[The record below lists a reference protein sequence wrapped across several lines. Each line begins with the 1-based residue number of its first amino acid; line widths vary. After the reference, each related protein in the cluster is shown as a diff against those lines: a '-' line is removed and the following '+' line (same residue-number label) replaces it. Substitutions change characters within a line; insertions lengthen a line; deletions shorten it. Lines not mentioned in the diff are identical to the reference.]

1 MTETPSCSIKSSS
14 SDDDDDQTNTMHT
27 LLKVLTPRLVP
38 FRVFHSSS
46 HSGWFSFYF
55 PRRIF
60 SLIFFLSLN
69 NNMSVPPPLPEDLE
83 EKGVLG
89 GTFKKKEE
97 DEKPSNEVAVAAD
110 KAVPAKET
118 KALPKALLER
128 LKKKGIVPAVV
139 VSKEEDKEEKNDE
152 EENVP
157 PPPLPKGWREGKSED
172 YDNHAYYYNA
182 KLNISR
188 WTRPKEKKTKK
199 EKEKV
204 PPFYWKTTVDKK
216 TKREYYYNEKTN
228 YCTWVMPEDPA
239 IVAKMIRCA
248 NCGGFGQGLV
258 KEHGFCNRCAREL
271 RVRKKPP
278 PTKQRGGGQKKTLVL

>member
-1 MTETPSCSIKSSS
+1 M
-14 SDDDDDQTNTMHT
+14 
-27 LLKVLTPRLVP
+27 
-38 FRVFHSSS
+38 
-46 HSGWFSFYF
+46 
-55 PRRIF
+55 
-60 SLIFFLSLN
+60 
-69 NNMSVPPPLPEDLE
+69 E
-83 EKGVLG
+83 EVDE
-89 GTFKKKEE
+89 KKEE

-110 KAVPAKET
+110 KAVPTKET

-139 VSKEEDKEEKNDE
+139 VPKEEDKEEKNDE

-271 RVRKKPP
+271 RVRTKPP
-278 PTKQRGGGQKKTLVL
+278 PTKLRGGGPTKTLVL

>member
-1 MTETPSCSIKSSS
+1 MMIKLFCY
-14 SDDDDDQTNTMHT
+14 TMHT
-27 LLKVLTPRLVP
+27 HIIKST
-38 FRVFHSSS
+38 HSPLGSFS
-46 HSGWFSFYF
+46 CFSLFLALWWFSYF
-55 PRRIF
+55 SRIF
-60 SLIFFLSLN
+60 FLIFFLN

-89 GTFKKKEE
+89 GTKKNEE
-97 DEKPSNEVAVAAD
+97 DEKPSNEIAVAAAD
-110 KAVPAKET
+110 KAVPTKET

-139 VSKEEDKEEKNDE
+139 VPKEEDKDEE

-278 PTKQRGGGQKKTLVL
+278 TTKQRGGGQKKTLVL

>member
-46 HSGWFSFYF
+46 HSCGFHSFYF
-55 PRRIF
+55 TQAYFFPHFF
-60 SLIFFLSLN
+60 SRSSSSSSNTIKI
-69 NNMSVPPPLPEDLE
+69 ME
-83 EKGVLG
+83 EVDE
-89 GTFKKKEE
+89 KKEE

-110 KAVPAKET
+110 KAVPTKET

-139 VSKEEDKEEKNDE
+139 VPKEEDKEEKNDE

>member
-1 MTETPSCSIKSSS
+1 MMMIKLFCY
-14 SDDDDDQTNTMHT
+14 TMHT

-46 HSGWFSFYF
+46 HSGVWFSYYF
-55 PRRIF
+55 SSRIF
-60 SLIFFLSLN
+60 FPHFFSRSSSSSSN
-69 NNMSVPPPLPEDLE
+69 TIKIME
-83 EKGVLG
+83 EVDE
-89 GTFKKKEE
+89 KKEE

-110 KAVPAKET
+110 KAVPTKET

-139 VSKEEDKEEKNDE
+139 VPKEEDKEEKNDE

>member
-1 MTETPSCSIKSSS
+1 
-14 SDDDDDQTNTMHT
+14 MHT
-27 LLKVLTPRLVP
+27 LLKVLTPRSVP
-38 FRVFHSSS
+38 FRVFHSSFFTLC
-46 HSGWFSFYF
+46 FSYF
-55 PRRIF
+55 QSYFFPH
-60 SLIFFLSLN
+60 FFLLEQS
-69 NNMSVPPPLPEDLE
+69 MSVPPPLPEDLQ
-83 EKGVLG
+83 KGVLG
-89 GTFKKKEE
+89 GTKKNEE
-97 DEKPSNEVAVAAD
+97 DEKPQNGVAVAVAP
-110 KAVPAKET
+110 AVATASVPTKET

-128 LKKKGIVPAVV
+128 LKKKGIIPAVV
-139 VSKEEDKEEKNDE
+139 VVVKEEEEEKNEHKDEE

-182 KLNISR
+182 KLNKSR
-188 WTRPKEKKTKK
+188 WKRPKEKKKK
-199 EKEKV
+199 NKKEKV
-204 PPFYWKTTVDKK
+204 PPFYWKTTLDKK

-271 RVRKKPP
+271 RVRKKL
-278 PTKQRGGGQKKTLVL
+278 PTMKERGGGQKKTLVL

>member
-38 FRVFHSSS
+38 FRVFHS
-46 HSGWFSFYF
+46 HSGVFVNYFS
-55 PRRIF
+55 R
-60 SLIFFLSLN
+60 IFFLIIFSRSSSSSSN
-69 NNMSVPPPLPEDLE
+69 TIRVKIME
-83 EKGVLG
+83 EVDE
-89 GTFKKKEE
+89 KKEE

-110 KAVPAKET
+110 KAVPTKET

-139 VSKEEDKEEKNDE
+139 VPKEEDKEEKNDE

-157 PPPLPKGWREGKSED
+157 PRSLPKGWREGKSED

>member
-14 SDDDDDQTNTMHT
+14 SDDDDDDQTNTMHT
-27 LLKVLTPRLVP
+27 LLKVLTQSLG
-38 FRVFHSSS
+38 S
-46 HSGWFSFYF
+46 FSC
-55 PRRIF
+55 F
-60 SLIFFLSLN
+60 SLFLDSLVFILFHTGVFFSSFFFSP

-97 DEKPSNEVAVAAD
+97 DEEVAVAAD
-110 KAVPAKET
+110 KAVPTKET

-139 VSKEEDKEEKNDE
+139 VPKEEDKEEKNDE

-188 WTRPKEKKTKK
+188 CTRPKEKKTKK

-258 KEHGFCNRCAREL
+258 KEHGFCNHCAREL